1 MHKQAL
7 SIYVVKAVLDEDVGR
22 PQWHVKRWT
31 QPPVLL
37 PRDLI
42 SQVISTTSG
51 DVEVY
56 MPYEATRDRNVWMWA
71 HAEIRR
77 LHPKPTDL
85 ETLDTLTLAEQF
97 RLGLDM
103 ALEYVEIAEDGRGHN
118 ERSHYLSRCLR
129 QIGRII
135 SNPVCSTASLNSGAP
150 ASFDSKGEQDEQ
162 A

>member
-1 MHKQAL
+1 MYQQGP
-7 SIYVVKAVLDEDVGR
+7 SIYLVEAIPGEDGGKKWR
-22 PQWHVKRWT
+22 IRRW
-31 QPPVLL
+31 QEHPA
-37 PRDLI
+37 LI
-42 SQVISTTSG
+42 PLFLIGYTESTAAG
-51 DVEVY
+51 DVKVY
-56 MPYEATRDRNVWMWA
+56 MPYEATRDRTVRMWA

-118 ERSHYLSRCLR
+118 DRSHYLARCLR
-129 QIGRII
+129 QIGRIT